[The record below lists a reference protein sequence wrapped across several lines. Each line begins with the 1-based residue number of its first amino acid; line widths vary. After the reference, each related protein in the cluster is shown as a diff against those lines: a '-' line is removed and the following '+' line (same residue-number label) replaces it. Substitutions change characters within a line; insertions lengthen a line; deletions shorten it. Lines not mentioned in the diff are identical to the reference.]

1 MTLIKLPDT
10 VIDAVGPRYRLAVV
24 RQRSVDK
31 CARYRPPNVV
41 EIGKLYIWGAL
52 TPKRYDIAKTAGYGH

>member
-1 MTLIKLPDT
+1 MTFIKLPVA
-10 VIDAVGPRYRLAVV
+10 VIDAVGPKYRLAVV

-41 EIGKLYIWGAL
+41 EIGKMYIWGAL
-52 TPKRYDIAKTAGYGH
+52 TPKC